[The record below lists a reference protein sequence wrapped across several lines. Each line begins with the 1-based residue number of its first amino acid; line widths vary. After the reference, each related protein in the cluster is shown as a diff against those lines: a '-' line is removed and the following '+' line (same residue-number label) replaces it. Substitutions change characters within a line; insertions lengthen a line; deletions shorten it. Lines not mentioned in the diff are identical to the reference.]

1 MDCIRERKLKIEV
14 KIDNIAETFSLDA
27 KRVRQIL
34 FNLLS
39 NAIGFS
45 SEEQTITVSA
55 SKLDSN
61 LILSVHDKGRGIPA
75 EVIDRVFDRF
85 ETYTIG
91 SRHRGVGLGL
101 SIVRTLVELH
111 GGHVSIHSELGEGT
125 LVTCVFPPFD
135 NSAILNLEVA

>member
-1 MDCIRERKLKIEV
+1 M
-14 KIDNIAETFSLDA
+14 DA
-27 KRVRQIL
+27 KRLRQII

-55 SKLDSN
+55 SKRDSN
-61 LILSVHDKGRGIPA
+61 LILSVQDKGRGIPA
-75 EVIDRVFDRF
+75 DVIDRVFDRF

-111 GGHVSIHSELGEGT
+111 GGHVDIHSKLGEGT
-125 LVTCVFPPFD
+125 LVTCVFPLLD
-135 NSAILNLEVA
+135 NSLIQNLEVA